1 MAKRV
6 ARLAE
11 VDGPNRIDELKT
23 PYEPAV
29 RDVPDDED
37 IGAFLGVTPDD
48 NTWAWATWALVTYG
62 CRPSEVFSLRPE
74 PNGTTQ
80 VLTIKKK
87 GKAPK

>member
-11 VDGPNRIDELKT
+11 IDGTERIDELKT

-37 IGAFLGVTPDD
+37 IGAFLGVTPGDD
-48 NTWAWATWALVTYG
+48 TWAWAT
-62 CRPSEVFSLRPE
+62 
-74 PNGTTQ
+74 
-80 VLTIKKK
+80 
-87 GKAPK
+87 

>member
-11 VDGPNRIDELKT
+11 IDGTERIDELKT

-37 IGAFLGVTPDD
+37 IGAFLGVTPGDD
-48 NTWAWATWALVTYG
+48 TWVWATWALVTNG
-62 CRPSEVFSLRPE
+62 CRPSAVFSLRPE
-74 PNGTTQ
+74 PNGTAQ
-80 VLTIKKK
+80 VLRIKQKD
-87 GKAPK
+87 KAPK